1 MSREILKRL
10 EALEASR
17 PGAGLA
23 PSVSLMT
30 LCEDGT
36 WDLACGLWD
45 GKAEVRTIQSHHQ
58 TQEEAQAAYDSFLQ
72 AYQRG
77 RADAVLIINDLQADG

>member
-23 PSVSLMT
+23 PSVSMMT

-36 WDLACGLWD
+36 WELSCGLWD
-45 GKAEVRTIQSHHQ
+45 GKAEVRTIRSHHQ
-58 TQEEAQAAYDSFLQ
+58 TQAEAQAAYDEFLR
-72 AYQRG
+72 AYKRG
-77 RADAVLIINDLQADG
+77 QKDTVLIINDL